1 MNQWALESLAQ
12 MLPILRES
20 IHPML
25 LSLIIVAAD
34 NLNSKNSGISTAAST
49 VLDAMMDSLGEH
61 PTAVPVGLWEVPAS
75 GPPHS
80 LSQLRFQLL

>member
-12 MLPILRES
+12 MLPILKES

-25 LSLIIVAAD
+25 LSLIIAAAD
-34 NLNSKNSGISTAAST
+34 NLNSKNSGISTAAAT

-61 PTAVPVGLWEVPAS
+61 PCCGLWEVPAS
-75 GPPHS
+75 GPPYS
-80 LSQLRFQLL
+80 GS